1 MRGAQ
6 WWVVCIACFLA
17 CLEQRRSAAESP
29 ADGLEPAR
37 VDRRGPVLVRAG
49 KQQAARPAAAKRV
62 HSVRAFIFSPK
73 GVAPGRE
80 LYTLAVAGD
89 DELSSLNSLTM
100 LGDAVDVRAW
110 QRAARDLE
118 LMRSS
123 VSWRVTAP
131 LRLIRRLA
139 R

>member
-1 MRGAQ
+1 M
-6 WWVVCIACFLA
+6 
-17 CLEQRRSAAESP
+17 S
-29 ADGLEPAR
+29 
-37 VDRRGPVLVRAG
+37 
-49 KQQAARPAAAKRV
+49 
-62 HSVRAFIFSPK
+62 
-73 GVAPGRE
+73 VAPGRE